1 VPYAG
6 EALALAAALL
16 WACAVVLFKK
26 SGETVHPVALNTF
39 KDVLA
44 LVLYVP
50 TIYLAGGTL
59 LFDAPPRDY
68 AILCISG
75 VLGIAVGDTLLFQSL
90 NMIGASRS
98 ALVSCLYSPFIIAL
112 SVAFIGERLDA
123 VQLVGVVLIVGG
135 VFEATRSRGRAL
147 PVERRRLLAG
157 VALGVL
163 AELVMAVGVVIV
175 KPVLARA
182 PLLWAV
188 EIRLAAGV
196 VALLVYLLFHPRRRR
211 IVGSLIDGGMRPVTL
226 IGSVIGGYGAM
237 MLWLGGFKLTQASIA
252 AALNQTNAIFVLVLA
267 AAFLG
272 ERITRLRALAI
283 AAAVAGAIM
292 VTVG

>member
-50 TIYLAGGTL
+50 TIYLAGGSL

-68 AILCISG
+68 AILCASG